1 MCGIVGYISKTD
13 KAHVGEKEHFMHHAL
28 SMDTL
33 RGADSTGIMTL
44 NKRFEIDT
52 MKTLMPGDR
61 FVHSQRYQKN
71 WKPGWCQVGH
81 NRAATRGTVNRE
93 NAHPF
98 TFGAVTLV
106 HNGTLWADGNSLP
119 TYNKHLDVD
128 SMQIAH
134 ALAEHGPEDA
144 KDVLK
149 EIDGSFALVWFDTR
163 DESVN
168 MARNAD
174 RPMHYGLNAAKDM
187 LWFMSDGHM
196 LHTIIKSMGHSN
208 AAAKSIFVLERLKFL
223 KWRKGEL
230 VPEVATFDP
239 FARHYPSSQRH
250 GGGKGSSKDTPLQ
263 QATEKW
269 KRVME
274 ETGSTEPRLIS
285 GSEYPKVRLGGSL
298 RKIPEPMLEVLKKE
312 YDLTPN
318 ALLRF
323 KPDAAIPIDNIH
335 HMVRGKA
342 IHEEWGEWEV
352 EAVLYNAKT
361 VQVGAYME
369 KDWLVRPVG
378 ICQPFDPD
386 HDVPG
391 MMVQLVHCDWNS
403 YYEARE
409 KDRRAAEELDKEAA
423 DDPKVPG
430 QEGWVIGPG
439 HVYMDV
445 SRISAAW
452 DSGCISCGMELKK
465 EELAETMFV
474 NEGRDLLCPQCIEDY
489 KKHPRTIQH

>member
-13 KAHVGEKEHFMHHAL
+13 KAHDSEKAHFMHYAL

-33 RGADSTGIMTL
+33 RGADSTGLMTL
-44 NKRFEIDT
+44 NKRFEIST

-61 FVHSQRYQKN
+61 FVQSSRYQKN

-98 TFGAVTLV
+98 TFGPVTLV
-106 HNGTLWADGNSLP
+106 HNGTLWGDGSSLP
-119 TYNKHLDVD
+119 TYNKALDVD

-134 ALAEHGPEDA
+134 ALAEHEPSEA

-149 EIDGSFALVWFDTR
+149 EVDGSYAIVWFDTR

-168 MARNAD
+168 MARNND
-174 RPMHYGLNAAKDM
+174 RPMHYGLNPQRDI

-196 LHTIIKSMGHSN
+196 LHTITKSMGTSN
-208 AAAKSIFVLERLKFL
+208 AAAKALFVLERLKWL

-230 VPEVATFDP
+230 VPEVTTVDP
-239 FARHYPSSQRH
+239 FVRHFPSSRLPNA
-250 GGGKGSSKDTPLQ
+250 GKENKDTPLE

-274 ETGSTEPRLIS
+274 ETGSSEPRLIS
-285 GSEYPKVRLGGSL
+285 GCEYPKVRLGGSL
-298 RKIPEPMLEVLKKE
+298 RKIPEPMLDALEKE

-318 ALLRF
+318 ALLQF
-323 KPDAAIPIDNIH
+323 KPDTALPIDNIH
-335 HMVRGKA
+335 HMVRGTV

-361 VQVGAYME
+361 VQVGAYM
-369 KDWLVRPVG
+369 KMDWLVRPVG
-378 ICQPFDPD
+378 LCQPFDPE
-386 HDVPG
+386 HEVPG
-391 MMVQLVHCDWNS
+391 VMVQLVHCDWKS
-403 YYEARE
+403 YLENRE
-409 KDRRAAEELDKEAA
+409 KEQKAKDELEKEAA
-423 DDPKVPG
+423 DDPKVIG
-430 QEGWVIGPG
+430 KEGWVIGPG

-445 SRISAAW
+445 SRISAAF
-452 DSGCISCGMELKK
+452 DSGCISCGMVLVK
-465 EELAETMFV
+465 EEVPEMMLV
-474 NEGRDLLCPQCIEDY
+474 NEGRDLLCPPCIEDY